1 MHERTRAPER
11 SRQALPTS
19 EAWHELSR
27 FVTAT
32 KAGSVRRPGAPGDA
46 DNGDRSG

>member
-11 SRQALPTS
+11 YRPTQPTS

-27 FVTAT
+27 FVADT
-32 KAGSVRRPGAPGDA
+32 KSHPARKPGQRGEVSP
-46 DNGDRSG
+46 GDRSG